1 MTKNESELVHTS
13 DIDTLNQKIE
23 NQREEIKRLRK
34 CLFDVTNS
42 RDYWKAKAYRV
53 GKQLQEYLKDHPIK
67 KGGEQE

>member
-1 MTKNESELVHTS
+1 MSEAEE
-13 DIDTLNQKIE
+13 ILNQKII

-53 GKQLQEYLKDHPIK
+53 GKQLQEYLKNHPTE

>member
-1 MTKNESELVHTS
+1 MSEVEE
-13 DIDTLNQKIE
+13 ILNQKIE

-53 GKQLQEYLKDHPIK
+53 GKQLQQALDDKRKEDNGNEK
-67 KGGEQE
+67 